1 MNDPDLSYDSFCGLM
16 CTDSA
21 RDRLLDAFL
30 PDAKL
35 FGVCVFHSEQIM
47 KPRMMM
53 IIADNIQ
60 HVYSMG
66 LLHCIFQSFLV
77 HRKKNSLTNDLDI
90 YYLGIRRSI
99 F

>member
-1 MNDPDLSYDSFCGLM
+1 MNDPDSSYVSFWGLA
-16 CTDSA
+16 CLGSA
-21 RDRLLDAFL
+21 RDRLPDDFL
-30 PDAKL
+30 PDTEL
-35 FGVCVFHSEQIM
+35 LGVYVFHSEQIM
-47 KPRMMM
+47 KPRMIM

-60 HVYSMG
+60 HVYSIG

-90 YYLGIRRSI
+90 YYLGIRRSL